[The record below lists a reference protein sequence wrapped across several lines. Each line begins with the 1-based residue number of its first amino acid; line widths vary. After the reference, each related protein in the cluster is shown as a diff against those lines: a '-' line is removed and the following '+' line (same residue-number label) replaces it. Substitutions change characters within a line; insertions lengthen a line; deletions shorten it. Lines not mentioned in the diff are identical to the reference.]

1 MEHEEAPNPVEVIAR
16 RVKEVRGRKG
26 LTAQQLA
33 DRLRDAGVPWDR
45 ATVTKLETNRRQN
58 VSVVEL
64 LALARVL
71 DVAPVHL
78 LVPLHEGPYM
88 VTPVEAVTAS
98 RARLWI
104 RGDTTLKGGDAQI
117 YYSEAP
123 LDEIRGVA
131 TAPRIESSARVFPP
145 DVSTRRDDQ

>member
-1 MEHEEAPNPVEVIAR
+1 MEHEEAAGPVEVIAR

-33 DRLRDAGVPWDR
+33 DRLRKAGVPWDR

-78 LVPLHEGPYM
+78 LVPLGEGPYQ
-88 VTPVEAVTAS
+88 VTPNETALAS
-98 RARLWI
+98 RARRWV
-104 RGDTTLKGGDAQI
+104 RGDTTLRGGDAQI
-117 YYSEAP
+117 YYSEVP
-123 LDEIRGVA
+123 LDEIRQVQQLG
-131 TAPRIESSARVFPP
+131 TAHEE
-145 DVSTRRDDQ
+145 QG

>member
-1 MEHEEAPNPVEVIAR
+1 MEHEEAPSPVEVIAR

-78 LVPLHEGPYM
+78 LVPLYEGPYM
-88 VTPVEAVTAS
+88 VTPVEAAAAD
-98 RARLWI
+98 RARAWI
-104 RGDTTLKGGDAQI
+104 RGERTLKGGDAQI
-117 YYSEAP
+117 YFSEAP
-123 LDEIRGVA
+123 LNEIQQVV
-131 TAPRIESSARVFPP
+131 TPSRIESSARVFPP